1 MRRRKRRRTEEEED
15 LGGGGGGEKGEGGG
29 GGGEKEEEE
38 ASKCYFRNSF
48 CPFLRRRMRMGRRR
62 TEKVLYMRGL
72 RKRMSR
78 RTEEEEVEEDCEEKD

>member
-1 MRRRKRRRTEEEED
+1 MTRRKRRRTEEEED
-15 LGGGGGGEKGEGGG
+15 LGGGGGGGGKGGG
-29 GGGEKEEEE
+29 GGGEKE

>member
-1 MRRRKRRRTEEEED
+1 MRRRKRRTEEEED

-29 GGGEKEEEE
+29 GEKEE

-78 RTEEEEVEEDCEEKD
+78 RTEEEEVEEDCKEKD

>member
-15 LGGGGGGEKGEGGG
+15 LGGGGGGEEGEGGG

>member
-1 MRRRKRRRTEEEED
+1 M
-15 LGGGGGGEKGEGGG
+15 EKGEGGG

-48 CPFLRRRMRMGRRR
+48 CPFLRKRMGRRR

>member
-1 MRRRKRRRTEEEED
+1 MLFPYQFLSVFEEED

-38 ASKCYFRNSF
+38 AYKCYFRISF

-72 RKRMSR
+72 RGRG
-78 RTEEEEVEEDCEEKD
+78 